1 MKKKFIKMVVCI
13 YSVIY
18 SLSAVVTSYADNPI
32 RVFLDGNEIQF
43 DVLPQ
48 IIDDYTMVPV
58 RAIFENLGYSVNW
71 DQELQT
77 VFATNTTT
85 SNRSIVLDT
94 KKNFFSAYSNNDFND
109 VNVAEFSGVIVTV
122 LFPAFKL
129 GKSPTI

>member
-48 IIDDYTMVPV
+48 IIDDYTMGPV

-94 KKNFFSAYSNNDFND
+94 KRIFLVLILIMILMMYSSL
-109 VNVAEFSGVIVTV
+109 EETPKS
-122 LFPAFKL
+122 LFTRMRRNL
-129 GKSPTI
+129 TMIW